1 MFKKLV
7 CILLTAIIINP
18 GIYANAETE
27 ASNLNGY
34 TVISGTGKIK
44 DFTNQ
49 IKSPFTE
56 DSRNI
61 SYVAMMSGVSSVG
74 NNSFKNCDVLRD
86 VIFPSSVHEIGSQ
99 AFAGCSSLSTVV
111 IPYGVTY
118 IMNYA
123 FIDCKN
129 LKEVYIPDS
138 VIMVGESAFYGCDN
152 LTVYAGASSVM
163 QEYCKNE
170 GINIITVDKIQNTV
184 VDVLNDVK
192 IYINGKELEYDYPV
206 VMKNSTTLIP
216 LRSIFEAVGCVVAWD
231 DSTKTAYAEKDGTTL
246 ALKTNSDIIF
256 VNGNEKKLA
265 TPTTLMCDNTMVH
278 IRAIEHLGINVE
290 WDGVARTIN
299 VTY

>member
-1 MFKKLV
+1 MIKKLA
-7 CILLTAIIINP
+7 CILLTALTINS
-18 GIYANAETE
+18 GIYANAATE
-27 ASNLNGY
+27 ASNINGY
-34 TVISGTGKIK
+34 TVISGTGKIR
-44 DFTNQ
+44 DFSNST
-49 IKSPFTE
+49 ISPFTE
-56 DSRNI
+56 DSQNI
-61 SYVAMMSGVSSVG
+61 SYVAMMSGVSYVG
-74 NNSFKNCDVLRD
+74 NNAFKNCKMIRD
-86 VIFPSSVHEIGSQ
+86 VIFPSSVREIGAQ
-99 AFAGCSSLSTVV
+99 AFAGCESISTLV

-129 LKEVYIPDS
+129 LKEVYIPDT
-138 VIMVGESAFYGCDN
+138 VNIVGESAFYGCDN

-170 GINIITVDKIQNTV
+170 GINIVTVDKVQNTV
-184 VDVLNDVK
+184 VDVLNDIK
-192 IYINGKELEYDYPV
+192 IYINGKELEYNYPV

-231 DSTKTAYAEKDGTTL
+231 DSTKTAYAEKDGITL
-246 ALKTNSDIIF
+246 ALKTNSQSIF
-256 VNGNEKKLA
+256 VNGIEKTLS

-290 WDGVARTIN
+290 WDGDARTIS

>member
-1 MFKKLV
+1 MLKKLA
-7 CILLTAIIINP
+7 CILLTALIINP
-18 GIYANAETE
+18 GIYANAATE
-27 ASNLNGY
+27 ASNHNGY
-34 TVISGTGKIK
+34 TIISGTGKIK

-49 IKSPFTE
+49 TKSPFTE
-56 DSRNI
+56 DSQNI
-61 SYVAMMSGVSSVG
+61 SYVSIMSGVSSVG
-74 NNSFKNCDVLRD
+74 NNAFKNCNVLRD
-86 VIFPSSVHEIGSQ
+86 VIIPSSIREIGSQ
-99 AFAGCSSLSTVV
+99 AFAGCSSLNTVV

-129 LKEVYIPDS
+129 LKAVYIPDS

-152 LTVYAGASSVM
+152 LTIYAGASSVM
-163 QEYCKNE
+163 QDYCKKD
-170 GINIITVDKIQNTV
+170 GINLVTVDKVQNTV

-192 IYINGKELEYDYPV
+192 IYINGTELQYNYPV

-231 DSTKTAYAEKDGTTL
+231 DSTKTAYAEKNGTTL
-246 ALKTNSDIIF
+246 ALKTNSDSIF
-256 VNGNEKKLA
+256 VNGTEQKLT

-290 WDGVARTIN
+290 WDGDARTIN